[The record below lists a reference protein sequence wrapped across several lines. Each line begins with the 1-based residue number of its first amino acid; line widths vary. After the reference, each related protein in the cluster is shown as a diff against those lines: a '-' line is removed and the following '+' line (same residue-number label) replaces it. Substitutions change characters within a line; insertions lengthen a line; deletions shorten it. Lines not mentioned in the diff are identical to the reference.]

1 MLQGLEFYASMETTV
16 TLLTIGQ
23 VAKQTR
29 VTVET
34 VRFYEKQGLIGT
46 PQRSDA
52 GYRQYPEDTVKRV
65 RFIQNAK
72 DVGFTL
78 KDIAELLAL
87 RREPGTSCTDI
98 KLRATRKMEEVD
110 RKIQDLDHI
119 RDALAG
125 LIMTCSGSGAASQCP
140 ILEQLEFDG
149 E

>member
-1 MLQGLEFYASMETTV
+1 M

-23 VAKQTR
+23 IAKRTQ

-34 VRFYEKQGLIGT
+34 VRFYEKQGLIAA

-52 GYRQYPEDTVKRV
+52 GYRQYPEETVKRV

-72 DVGFTL
+72 EVGFTL

-98 KLRATRKMEEVD
+98 KLRATQKIEEVD
-110 RKIQDLDHI
+110 RKIQDLNHI
-119 RDALAG
+119 RDALG
-125 LIMTCSGSGAASQCP
+125 RMILTCNGKGGASQCP
-140 ILEQLEFDG
+140 ILEELELDEG
-149 E
+149 

>member
-1 MLQGLEFYASMETTV
+1 
-16 TLLTIGQ
+16 
-23 VAKQTR
+23 
-29 VTVET
+29 VET